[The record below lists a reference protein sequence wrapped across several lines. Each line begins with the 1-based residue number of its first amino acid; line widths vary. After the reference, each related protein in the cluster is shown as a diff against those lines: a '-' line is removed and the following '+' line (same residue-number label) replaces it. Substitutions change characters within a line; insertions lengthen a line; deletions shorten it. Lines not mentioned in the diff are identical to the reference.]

1 MSQYPSAICLLLRLG
16 LPPQK
21 VVLVLSDLLALLGT
35 AIAVFL
41 LRAAFGDLD
50 PILYRWVMP
59 LLLLGPVLG
68 ASLGLYQSISLPPQR
83 ELKALF
89 LLTSLMYGLILAVLF
104 LGKTGDMYSRL
115 VILGSWASTAFT
127 LSILRAVAV
136 FPGNAGGARP

>member
-1 MSQYPSAICLLLRLG
+1 MLSFAMSQYPSLISLLRRFG

-21 VVLVLSDLLALLGT
+21 VVLTLADLLALLGT
-35 AIAVFL
+35 AVAVFL

-68 ASLGLYQSISLPPQR
+68 ASLGLYQNISLPPQR

-89 LLTSLMYGLILAVLF
+89 LLTSLLYGLILAVLF
-104 LGKTGDMYSRL
+104 LAR
-115 VILGSWASTAFT
+115 FF
-127 LSILRAVAV
+127 RV
-136 FPGNAGGARP
+136 FRG